1 MPKNRCHAKTKKGQ
15 PCTVGALTGT
25 KLCFMHT
32 PGMATYVG
40 TRGGQ
45 RRSLIISRD
54 GENATTSFAAPTDVR
69 SQAQLLAQLQVDVR
83 NGAVPT
89 RVASTIATL
98 ANSYLGALEL
108 IEFGE
113 KLKELE
119 ARLGVESPLD
129 RLDVVVPPPE
139 EEQVQ

>member
-1 MPKNRCHAKTKKGQ
+1 MAKNKCKAKTKKGT

-25 KLCFMHT
+25 SLCFMHT

-54 GENATTSFAAPTDVR
+54 GDNATASFDAPTDIR
-69 SQAQLLAQLQVDVR
+69 SQARLLAQLQVDVR
-83 NGAVPT
+83 NGVVPT
-89 RVASTIATL
+89 RVASTIATI
-98 ANSYLGALEL
+98 ANSYLSALEL

-119 ARLGVESPLD
+119 ARLGVDSPLD
-129 RLDVVVPPPE
+129 RLDFVVPPPE
-139 EEQVQ
+139 EEKVQ

>member
-1 MPKNRCHAKTKKGQ
+1 MAKNRCHAKTKKGR

-25 KLCFMHT
+25 HLCFMHT
-32 PGMATYVG
+32 PGMATLAG

-45 RRSLIISRD
+45 RRTLIISRN
-54 GENATTSFAAPTDVR
+54 GENATASFEAPTDLP
-69 SQAQLLAQLQVDVR
+69 SQARILAQLQVDVR
-83 NGAVPT
+83 NGVVPT
-89 RVASTIATL
+89 RVASTISTL
-98 ANSYLGALEL
+98 ANSYVAALEL

-129 RLDVVVPPPE
+129 RLDVELLPPE